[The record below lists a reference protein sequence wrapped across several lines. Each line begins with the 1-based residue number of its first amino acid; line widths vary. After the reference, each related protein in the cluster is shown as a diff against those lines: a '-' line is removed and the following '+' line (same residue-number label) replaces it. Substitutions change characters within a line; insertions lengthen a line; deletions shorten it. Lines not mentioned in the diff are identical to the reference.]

1 MIPAEGVALQ
11 RNKRGGEV
19 FAIEIAASFLCR
31 RRLGSK
37 RMRMK
42 MNKMTTRRRLGAAG
56 IALLFATTAAWGQ
69 QPQTQRV
76 KGTIEKVEGDTLSV
90 KQRDGAVVTVTLAS
104 NVQVVGVAK
113 ATVADIKEGSYIG
126 SGAMPQADGSQ
137 KAIEVHIFADVQ
149 RGTGDGHRPWDG
161 APNGTM
167 TNGEVGTAVS
177 GVDGPVITV
186 KYKGGEKKI
195 VVGPNTPIVKYIVS
209 DKSELKPGASISTN
223 AVKKSDGTFEAA
235 RIQVARD
242 GLAL

>member
-1 MIPAEGVALQ
+1 MKNMTLRMLGAVGIAMVL
-11 RNKRGGEV
+11 
-19 FAIEIAASFLCR
+19 AAST
-31 RRLGSK
+31 S
-37 RMRMK
+37 
-42 MNKMTTRRRLGAAG
+42 
-56 IALLFATTAAWGQ
+56 FAQ

-76 KGTIEKVEGDTLSV
+76 RGTVEKIEGDTLSV
-90 KQRDGAVVTVTLAS
+90 KQRDGAVVTVVLAS

-161 APNGTM
+161 APNSTM

-209 DKSELKPGASISTN
+209 DKSELKQGASINITN
-223 AVKKSDGTFEAA
+223 AAKKPDGTFEAP
-235 RIQVARD
+235 RIQVGRD
-242 GLAL
+242 GLVL

>member
-1 MIPAEGVALQ
+1 MLGAVGIAMVL
-11 RNKRGGEV
+11 
-19 FAIEIAASFLCR
+19 AAST
-31 RRLGSK
+31 S
-37 RMRMK
+37 
-42 MNKMTTRRRLGAAG
+42 
-56 IALLFATTAAWGQ
+56 FAQ
-69 QPQTQRV
+69 QSQTQRV
-76 KGTIEKVEGDTLSV
+76 RGTVEKIAGDTLSV

-161 APNGTM
+161 AANGTM
-167 TNGEVGTAVS
+167 TNGEAGTAVS

-209 DKSELKPGASISTN
+209 DKSELKQGASINITN
-223 AVKKSDGTFEAA
+223 AAKKPDGTFEAP
-235 RIQVARD
+235 RIQVGRD
-242 GLAL
+242 GLVL